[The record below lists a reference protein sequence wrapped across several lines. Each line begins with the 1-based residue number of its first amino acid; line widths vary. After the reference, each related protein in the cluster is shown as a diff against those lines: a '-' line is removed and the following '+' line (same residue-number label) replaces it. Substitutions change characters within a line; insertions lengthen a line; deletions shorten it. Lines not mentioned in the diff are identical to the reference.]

1 MFQVTITRTT
11 TNTLSTLLLSP
22 ANVWYEAYLCCASHC
37 YNRLSRQMQDYEL
50 RNDSLL
56 ASPNFVK
63 LYSEYVRCKMKRDM
77 RLNVVQTTIGMDR

>member
-1 MFQVTITRTT
+1 MFGMKHICAVHHIVITA
-11 TNTLSTLLLSP
+11 P
-22 ANVWYEAYLCCASHC
+22 
-37 YNRLSRQMQDYEL
+37 RQMQDYEL

-77 RLNVVQTTIGMDR
+77 RLNIVQTTIGMDR

>member
-1 MFQVTITRTT
+1 MFGRKHICG
-11 TNTLSTLLLSP
+11 
-22 ANVWYEAYLCCASHC
+22 ALCESHC
-37 YNRLSRQMQDYEL
+37 IVLTQMQDYEL

-77 RLNVVQTTIGMDR
+77 RLNIVQSTIGMDK

>member
-1 MFQVTITRTT
+1 MFGRKHICAVHHIVITAC
-11 TNTLSTLLLSP
+11 P
-22 ANVWYEAYLCCASHC
+22 
-37 YNRLSRQMQDYEL
+37 RQMQDYEL

-77 RLNVVQTTIGMDR
+77 RLNIVQTTIGMDR

>member
-1 MFQVTITRTT
+1 
-11 TNTLSTLLLSP
+11 
-22 ANVWYEAYLCCASHC
+22 
-37 YNRLSRQMQDYEL
+37 MQDYEL

-77 RLNVVQTTIGMDR
+77 RLNIVQSTIGMDRYMDKY